1 MKDFLKYIFATVIG
15 IILTGSILF
24 LLSMVT
30 IFGIIASSEKEI
42 PIQDNSVMT
51 IHLTGS
57 LKERATIN
65 PLVTLMGESENI
77 IGLNDLLSAIQKAK
91 ENNRIKGI
99 YLEAGQLF
107 NASPASLEEA
117 RKALLDFKQ
126 TGKFVVAYGDVYSQG
141 EYYLCSVADKIVLN
155 PQGLIDWKGLSSQPI
170 FYKDLL
176 EKLGIEMQIFKVGT
190 YKSAVEPFIANQM
203 SEANRMQVQTYLN
216 SIWERITSDVATSRG
231 LTIDALNLYANQGIS
246 LKASKEFISTKLADT
261 LMYKDEMKSY
271 LKKLIGI
278 EKDEKLQTINLE
290 EMGNIQK
297 NIPMNKSGNI
307 LAVYYATGEIVD
319 VATNQF
325 TGYENYIV
333 GSQMT
338 KDLSELREDDNVKA
352 VVLRIDSPGGSAFAS
367 EQIWNEVVKLK
378 ACKPVVVSMGG
389 MAASGGYY
397 ISCAADTIFAEATTL
412 TGSIGIFGM
421 IPNMQNLLNDKLGI
435 YTDIVKTNRY
445 SDLGDISRPL
455 NSAESQFIQNS
466 IERGYNLF
474 VTRCADGRNMSK
486 EEIQNIA
493 EGRVWTGCMAQEIG
507 LVDALGGINDAIAT
521 AAQLASINEYSLLS
535 YPEVENPFVSL
546 FNENKDNYIES
557 RIKEKTGAYYNYLKQ
572 MQHIQKT
579 TPIQT
584 HIGFDPNIQL

>member
-30 IFGIIASSEKEI
+30 IFGIIASSEKET

-51 IHLTGS
+51 IHLVGS
-57 LKERATIN
+57 LEERATIN
-65 PLVTLMGESENI
+65 PLATLMGETENI

-91 ENNRIKGI
+91 EDVRIKGI
-99 YLEAGQLF
+99 YLEAGQLS

-126 TGKFVVAYGDVYSQG
+126 TGKFVVAYGDVYNQG
-141 EYYLCSVADKIVLN
+141 EYYLCSVADKIILN
-155 PQGLIDWKGLSSQPI
+155 PQGVIDWKGLSSQPI

-203 SEANRMQVQTYLN
+203 SEANRMQVQAYLN
-216 SIWERITSDVATSRG
+216 SIWERIVSDVATSRG
-231 LTIDALNLYANQGIS
+231 LTIDSLNFYANQGIS
-246 LKASKEFISTKLADT
+246 LKTPKEFIATQLADT

-271 LKKLIGI
+271 LKELVGI
-278 EKDEKLQTINLE
+278 EKDEELQTLNMK

-297 NIPMNKSGNI
+297 NIPMSKSGNI

-325 TGYENYIV
+325 TGDENYIV
-333 GSQMT
+333 GTRIT
-338 KDLSELREDDNVKA
+338 KDLSKLREDDNVKA
-352 VVLRIDSPGGSAFAS
+352 VVLRINSPGGSAFAS

-378 ACKPVVVSMGG
+378 ARKPVVVSMGG

-421 IPNMQNLLNDKLGI
+421 IPNMQNLLNNKLGI

-455 NSAESQFIQNS
+455 TPAESQFIQNS
-466 IERGYNLF
+466 IERGYDLF

-521 AAQLASINEYSLLS
+521 AAQLANITEYSLIS

-546 FNENKDNYIES
+546 FNESKDNYIES
-557 RIKEKTGAYYNYLKQ
+557 RIKEETGAYYKYLKQ
-572 MQHIQKT
+572 IQHLQKAA
-579 TPIQT
+579 PIQT
-584 HIGFDPNIQL
+584 HIGFEPNIQL

>member
-271 LKKLIGI
+271 LKKLVGI

-325 TGYENYIV
+325 TGDENYIV

>member
-271 LKKLIGI
+271 LKKLVGI

-325 TGYENYIV
+325 TGDENYIV

-584 HIGFDPNIQL
+584 HMGFDPNIQL